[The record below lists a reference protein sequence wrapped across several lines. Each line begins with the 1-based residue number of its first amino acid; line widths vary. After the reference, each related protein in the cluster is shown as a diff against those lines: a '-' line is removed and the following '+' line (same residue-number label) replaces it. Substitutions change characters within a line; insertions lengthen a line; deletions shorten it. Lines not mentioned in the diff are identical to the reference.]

1 MAISLVGKRALY
13 KGDLMMLE
21 MLANHNW
28 TRPLYVA
35 YTVGAE
41 NYMNLGENFIQE
53 GLVNRITPF
62 HTNESNNFDT
72 EKVYNNLMTRFKYGG
87 LEQKGLY
94 LDETVT
100 RMCYTHRRLFGTLLT
115 HLMKEGKKDKA
126 KKAIEYAEK
135 VLPTYYLPMNYLN
148 GGMDFAMTYYE
159 LGMRQKGE
167 QVINSMWKTC
177 TQYLR
182 WYLSLNQSNF
192 ISSQRNCM
200 YNLYAMQ
207 QMTDIV
213 ARFDKSKANKMS
225 AELNQL
231 ISLYQS
237 RGGSLGE

>member
-1 MAISLVGKRALY
+1 
-13 KGDLMMLE
+13 
-21 MLANHNW
+21 
-28 TRPLYVA
+28 
-35 YTVGAE
+35 
-41 NYMNLGENFIQE
+41 MNLGENFIQE

-148 GGMDFAMTYYE
+148 GGMEFAMTYYE

-182 WYLSLNQSNF
+182 WYLSLNQSKF

-200 YNLYAMQ
+200 FNLYAMQ